1 MVASH
6 RLLTV
11 ADICEKHFTAIIC
24 LERDNRTMNA
34 KAAKLSALIIA
45 SMSSF
50 LTPFMISSL
59 NIALPAIDRQFRPDA
74 VMLSWV
80 ATSYLLAAAVSLV
93 PFGKLADIY
102 GRKKVFLVGQII
114 VTITSLLAAIS
125 VSVPML
131 IVFRIFQGI
140 GGAMV
145 FATGIA
151 ILTSVY
157 PPEERGRVLGIV
169 VAAVYIGLSCG
180 PFFGGWLTQ
189 HFTWR
194 SIFLVNIPLGISIIS
209 LVVWKLRGEWTGAQG
224 DKFDLVG
231 TAIYAL
237 AIVAIMY
244 GITIIPSLAS
254 IGFVLVGV
262 AALAGFV
269 KWETRIQ
276 YPVFEVNLFI
286 ENRTFSFSCL
296 AALINYS
303 ATFAVAF
310 LLSLYLQY
318 IKGLTPQ
325 GAGMVLIAQPIVMA
339 MFSPMAGKLSDKI
352 EPRVIASLGM
362 GLTTLGLI
370 LLALV
375 NHHTTMLFVVISLMV
390 LGFGFALFSSPN
402 MNAIMSSVP
411 KKYYGIA
418 SGSVGTMRVL
428 GHMLSM
434 GIATLVIALMIG
446 RARITPDLYPA
457 LVSSVRIA
465 FVIFACLCTAGTL
478 FSFYR
483 GELRS
488 GN

>member
-1 MVASH
+1 
-6 RLLTV
+6 LTE
-11 ADICEKHFTAIIC
+11 AFFCEKQVSAIIC
-24 LERDNRTMNA
+24 FKINGHFLMNDETT
-34 KAAKLSALIIA
+34 KLSALIIA
-45 SMSSF
+45 SVSSF
-50 LTPFMISSL
+50 LTPFMISSV
-59 NIALPAIDRQFRPDA
+59 NIALPAVGREFKTDA
-74 VMLSWV
+74 VLLSWV

-93 PFGKLADIY
+93 PFGKLADIH
-102 GRKKVFLVGQII
+102 GRKKIFLGGQII
-114 VTITSLLAAIS
+114 VTLTSLLAAIS
-125 VSVPML
+125 GSAIML
-131 IVFRIFQGI
+131 IVFRTFQGV

-157 PPEERGRVLGIV
+157 PPQERGKVLGIA

-189 HFTWR
+189 HFSWR
-194 SIFLVNIPLGISIIS
+194 SIFLVNIPLGLAIIL
-209 LVVWKLRGEWTGAQG
+209 LVVWKLKGEWAGAEG
-224 DKFDLVG
+224 DKFDLTG
-231 TAIYAL
+231 SLIYSL

-244 GITIIPSLAS
+244 GITIIPSLTS
-254 IGFVLVGV
+254 VGFILAGIV
-262 AALAGFV
+262 ALAGFV

-286 ENRTFSFSCL
+286 ENRTFAFSCL

-325 GAGMVLIAQPIVMA
+325 GAGAVLIAQPIVMA
-339 MFSPMAGKLSDKI
+339 VFSPLAGRLSDKI

-375 NHHTTMLFVVISLMV
+375 NHHSTLLFVVISLLV

-418 SGSVGTMRVL
+418 SGTVGTMRVL
-428 GHMLSM
+428 GQMLSM
-434 GIATLVIALMIG
+434 GIATLVIALFIG
-446 RARITPDLYPA
+446 RVPITPDLYP
-457 LVSSVRIA
+457 LLISSIKIA
-465 FVIFACLCTAGTL
+465 FIISACLCAAGVF
-478 FSFYR
+478 FSLYR
-483 GELRS
+483 GDLRS
-488 GN
+488 EN

>member
-1 MVASH
+1 M
-6 RLLTV
+6 TETFF
-11 ADICEKHFTAIIC
+11 CEKQVSAIIC
-24 LERDNRTMNA
+24 FKRDGHFLMND
-34 KAAKLSALIIA
+34 KTTKLSALIIA

-50 LTPFMISSL
+50 LTPFMISSV
-59 NIALPAIDRQFRPDA
+59 NIALPAVGREFKTDA
-74 VMLSWV
+74 VLLSWV
-80 ATSYLLAAAVSLV
+80 ATSYLLAAAVALV

-102 GRKKVFLVGQII
+102 GRKKIFLVGQII
-114 VTITSLLAAIS
+114 VTVTSLLAAIS
-125 VSVPML
+125 VSASML
-131 IVFRIFQGI
+131 IVIRVFQGI

-157 PPEERGRVLGIV
+157 PPQERGKVLGIA

-189 HFTWR
+189 QFSWR
-194 SIFLVNIPLGISIIS
+194 SIFLVNIPLGLSIIL
-209 LVVWKLRGEWTGAQG
+209 LVVWKLKGEWTGAEG
-224 DKFDLVG
+224 DKFDLTG
-231 TAIYAL
+231 SLIYGL

-254 IGFVLVGV
+254 IGIILAGI

-276 YPVFEVNLFI
+276 YPVFDVNLFI
-286 ENRTFSFSCL
+286 ENKTFAFSCL

-325 GAGMVLIAQPIVMA
+325 GAGGVLIAQPIVMA
-339 MFSPMAGKLSDKI
+339 VFSPLAGKLSDKI
-352 EPRVIASLGM
+352 EPRMLASLGM
-362 GLTTLGLI
+362 ALTTLGLI
-370 LLALV
+370 LLALIS
-375 NHHTTMLFVVISLMV
+375 HHTTLLYVVISLLV

-418 SGSVGTMRVL
+418 SGSVGTMRLL
-428 GHMLSM
+428 GQMLSM
-434 GIATLVIALMIG
+434 GIATLVIALYIG
-446 RARITPDLYPA
+446 HARITPDLYPS
-457 LVSSVRIA
+457 LISSVRIS
-465 FVIFACLCTAGTL
+465 FIISACLCAAGIF
-478 FSFYR
+478 FSLYR
-483 GELRS
+483 GNLRS
-488 GN
+488 EK

>member
-1 MVASH
+1 
-6 RLLTV
+6 
-11 ADICEKHFTAIIC
+11 
-24 LERDNRTMNA
+24 MNEN
-34 KAAKLSALIIA
+34 AAKLTALIIA